1 MWLSAISS
9 LLRCRY
15 CVRTSPTLSANMN
28 RRQRRAKDPGP
39 QAAALQSADDIPLS
53 RPSEDEAKARG
64 KTLYEIAA
72 ERQAQMSTAAKP
84 FSAVDAKK
92 ENVKY
97 VKITPDGKTVDVTE
111 NGDVIKAQAPD
122 DDEVS
127 PMLDSL
133 FLASSLSALH
143 FTLDVLTVH
152 QYAEQLRLLPILL
165 NTVSVVFPTLFF
177 LVHFLHGHLLS
188 LPSAALSQR
197 SKNFFSLLQQ
207 GLFIATANVAGCY
220 LIHLTNDKGYYAV
233 MKKAPSVG
241 TVWVWSVLE
250 LGLIG
255 SLAGVTGPGIFAW
268 YHGHSIW

>member
-1 MWLSAISS
+1 MKLNPS
-9 LLRCRY
+9 L
-15 CVRTSPTLSANMN
+15 RTTFFFELHSYIRTLTNMN
-28 RRQRRAKDPGP
+28 RRQRRAKGP
-39 QAAALQSADDIPLS
+39 QTATLQSADDIPMS
-53 RPSEDEAKARG
+53 RPREDEAKPRG

-72 ERQAQMSTAAKP
+72 DRQAQMGIAGKP
-84 FSAVDAKK
+84 FSAVDATK

-111 NGDVIKAQAPD
+111 NGEVVKPHDD
-122 DDEVS
+122 DDEAGPV
-127 PMLDSL
+127 LDTL

-152 QYAEQLRLLPILL
+152 QYAEQLRLPPIFL
-165 NTVSVVFPTLFF
+165 NTLLVVFPTLFF
-177 LVHFLHGHLLS
+177 LVHLLHGHLPLLS
-188 LPSAALSQR
+188 SAALSER
-197 SKNFFSLLQQ
+197 TRNIFSLFQQ
-207 GLFIATANVAGCY
+207 GLFIITANVAGCY

-241 TVWVWSVLE
+241 TIWVWSVLE

-268 YHGHSIW
+268 YYGHSIW